1 MQALAERRPTS
12 RMVTSAYAFELPLAA
27 TECQR
32 GSKSGSERPQETKAV
47 GDTGWWPSTG
57 PGSQI

>member
-1 MQALAERRPTS
+1 
-12 RMVTSAYAFELPLAA
+12 MVTSAYAFELPLAA